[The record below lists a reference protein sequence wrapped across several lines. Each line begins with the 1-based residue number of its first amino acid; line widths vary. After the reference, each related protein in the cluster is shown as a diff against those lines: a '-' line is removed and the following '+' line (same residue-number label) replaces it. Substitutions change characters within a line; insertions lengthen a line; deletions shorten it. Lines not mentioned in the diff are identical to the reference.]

1 MPKLNSTMPLLR
13 DPNLW
18 LVVSIAAGIGL
29 IWAADRMGR
38 RPSMGAKMLAA
49 VLFLAGLFALCLW
62 FIVGIII
69 WPWAYAR

>member
-1 MPKLNSTMPLLR
+1 MTLLR

-29 IWAADRMGR
+29 IRAADRMGR
-38 RPSMGAKMLAA
+38 RPSMGAKMIAA
-49 VLFLAGLFALCLW
+49 VLFLAGLCALCLW
-62 FIVGIII
+62 FLAGMII

>member
-1 MPKLNSTMPLLR
+1 MTLLR

-18 LVVSIAAGIGL
+18 LVVSIAGGVSL

-38 RPSMGAKMLAA
+38 RPSMGAKMLAS

-62 FIVGIII
+62 FLVGMIF
-69 WPWAYAR
+69 WPWVYAR